1 MQNQSLSKKKVRR
14 SVSLIGG
21 TVLINNSTTKKK
33 NHNSWLIKDGFG
45 QKILKQ
51 NYPIIKQHVYK
62 ACLKNMFILSCFA
75 AATSYKK

>member
-1 MQNQSLSKKKVRR
+1 MQNQSLSKKKVPR
-14 SVSLIGG
+14 SVSLNGG
-21 TVLINNSTTKKK
+21 TVKINNKNKKK
-33 NHNSWLIKDGFG
+33 KESQLMTNKDGFG

-62 ACLKNMFILSCFA
+62 ASLKNMFISSCFA